1 MRVCALRKQF
11 CKLFLAQS
19 ARRVLKFKEFR
30 SPSGKK
36 LLCNFGQV
44 LEAPAKNKVSLLRYL
59 VFCCVK
65 GLCSP
70 RHAERAG
77 HRCRSAA
84 GGGYSEAVMAQR
96 SKLLAAPR
104 QKQFWAPQE
113 GLRSKFKSLK
123 PLPKGTCHKSDRCLL
138 ALGHISIF
146 YFFQRF
152 SKSSSIFSDQF
163 ACSGTS
169 ARTAVTAAVTVSY
182 ITCVPCPSAW

>member
-1 MRVCALRKQF
+1 MPRVQVLLPLPKNTCHFCGGCFFVRNKKGLEPVRVCALRKQF

-19 ARRVLKFKEFR
+19 ARGVLKFKEFR

-44 LEAPAKNKVSLLRYL
+44 LEAPAKKKDIAFAVSFFF
-59 VFCCVK
+59 V
-65 GLCSP
+65 CSKTCAS

-77 HRCRSAA
+77 HRRRSAA

-123 PLPKGTCHKSDRCLL
+123 PRQKKNRKCRCVLCYEQKTP
-138 ALGHISIF
+138 INF
-146 YFFQRF
+146 
-152 SKSSSIFSDQF
+152 
-163 ACSGTS
+163 
-169 ARTAVTAAVTVSY
+169 V
-182 ITCVPCPSAW
+182 

>member
-1 MRVCALRKQF
+1 MVEQ
-11 CKLFLAQS
+11 
-19 ARRVLKFKEFR
+19 R
-30 SPSGKK
+30 SPKPRAEGSSPS
-36 LLCNFGQV
+36 
-44 LEAPAKNKVSLLRYL
+44 APAKNKVSLLRYL

-77 HRCRSAA
+77 HRRRSAA

-123 PLPKGTCHKSDRCLL
+123 PLPYKKSQNPLVVRVSGL
-138 ALGHISIF
+138 F
-146 YFFQRF
+146 YFSGVVNFIANFLLFYFVIFRKMPF
-152 SKSSSIFSDQF
+152 FYLFWAIFFVKSS
-163 ACSGTS
+163 
-169 ARTAVTAAVTVSY
+169 
-182 ITCVPCPSAW
+182 

>member
-19 ARRVLKFKEFR
+19 ARGVLKFKEFR

-77 HRCRSAA
+77 HRRRSAA

-123 PLPKGTCHKSDRCLL
+123 PLPKRKTSLSRCLSFLYVVKL
-138 ALGHISIF
+138 AL
-146 YFFQRF
+146 R
-152 SKSSSIFSDQF
+152 
-163 ACSGTS
+163 GTRS
-169 ARTAVTAAVTVSY
+169 VPDIAAEAPPAADTARR
-182 ITCVPCPSAW
+182 